1 MEAAMAMEDRQ
12 QILLVLAD
20 TEFRERGKKFK
31 K

>member
-1 MEAAMAMEDRQ
+1 MAMEDRQ